1 MKPISSEAAI
11 NGTKEY
17 MLQCD
22 KGTKVPTLSGLA
34 LFLEFNCW
42 EDIVAWCEAPA
53 SRKRFLTYARTC
65 IEEELVQRMM
75 DSNNR
80 SWKAQWSYLSHHYDY
95 RERRTME
102 RDKLGKT
109 GEATKIIVLPEKSPV
124 GAPICIPHK
133 EISSLKH
140 ERTVEKPK
148 KPNKNKGKARPDK
161 VKELK
166 EAKITLTRED
176 RAHNR
181 KIREE
186 KRKENLRPYFKSKWS
201 ESKPDLI
208 NPLQNIIQ

>member
-1 MKPISSEAAI
+1 MKPTSYETAI
-11 NGTKEY
+11 DGTKEY
-17 MLQCD
+17 LVECN

-34 LFLEFNCW
+34 LYLGFNSW
-42 EDIVAWCEAPA
+42 DEVVEWGKSPA
-53 SRKRFLTYARTC
+53 SRKKFLTYARTS

-102 RDKLGKT
+102 RDKLGKN

-124 GAPICIPHK
+124 GTPITIPHK

-140 ERTVEKPK
+140 TEDVEKPK
-148 KPNKNKGKARPDK
+148 KPNKNKGKAMPSK

-176 RAHNR
+176 RARNR
-181 KIREE
+181 KIKED
-186 KRKENLRPYFKSKWS
+186 KRKETLRPYFKSKWS
-201 ESKPDLI
+201 ESEPELI
-208 NPLQNIIQ
+208 NPLQNVIQ